1 MKKIITNINELINFS
16 QIINE
21 NFVDLE
27 LSNMTVLFE
36 VDEKTL
42 KQINEELYYSN
53 NTVGTPEDTD
63 EILITVNGITFK
75 YIIKEV

>member
-27 LSNMTVLFE
+27 LSNMIVLFE

-53 NTVGTPEDTD
+53 NTDGSPEDTD